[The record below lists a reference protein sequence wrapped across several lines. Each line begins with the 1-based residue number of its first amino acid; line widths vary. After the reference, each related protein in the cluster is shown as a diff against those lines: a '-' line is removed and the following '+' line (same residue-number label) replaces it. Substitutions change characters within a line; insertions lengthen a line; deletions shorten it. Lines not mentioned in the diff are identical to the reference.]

1 MAGNSRKVC
10 QKKDKSKKLTKK
22 FDNIEE
28 AVCNKQGN
36 TIFSFVFDQN
46 LCKDLVTTYCAL
58 CKPVLIYGQLIFWA
72 CVRGRIS
79 SHVRV
84 SSNLC

>member
-46 LCKDLVTTYCAL
+46 LCNLLSQLIVHYANL
-58 CKPVLIYGQLIFWA
+58 SWFMGNWFFGPVLEVEL
-72 CVRGRIS
+72 V
-79 SHVRV
+79 VM
-84 SSNLC
+84 